1 VKPSA
6 TLDVSH
12 LPSVAFGSRDSL
24 WWGVMGLI
32 LIEVTIL
39 GIGMVSYFYLRTLA
53 PLWPP
58 PPTALP
64 DLLLPTVNTLLLL
77 VSVVPMYWVDRA
89 ARRKE
94 RRGVQ
99 IGLVLCVVLGLG
111 FGVLRGFEF
120 RAMHT
125 QWDSHAYGSVVWTL
139 LGLHT
144 FDLVTEVVETILLM
158 VVALTG
164 QMTDHV
170 FLDIS
175 DSAPFWYFVAAIWVP
190 IYAVLYVVPRVL

>member
-1 VKPSA
+1 
-6 TLDVSH
+6 
-12 LPSVAFGSRDSL
+12 
-24 WWGVMGLI
+24 MGFI
-32 LIEVTIL
+32 VIEATIL
-39 GIGMVSYFYLRTLA
+39 GIGLVSYVYLRTLA
-53 PLWPP
+53 PVWPP

-64 DLLLPTVNTLLLL
+64 ALLLPTVNALLLL

-99 IGLVLCVVLGLG
+99 IGLVLCVAQGLG
-111 FGVLRGFEF
+111 FSVLRGFEF
-120 RAMHT
+120 RAVHT

-144 FDLVTEVVETILLM
+144 FDLVAEVLETILLT
-158 VVALTG
+158 VFALTG
-164 QMTDHV
+164 PMTDHL

-175 DSAPFWYFVAAIWVP
+175 DSAPFWYFVAASWVP
-190 IYAVLYVVPRVL
+190 IYAVLYIVPRVL

>member
-1 VKPSA
+1 VKSSA

-12 LPSVAFGSRDSL
+12 LPSVAFGSRDPL
-24 WWGVMGLI
+24 WWGVMGFI
-32 LIEVTIL
+32 IIEVTIL
-39 GIGMVSYFYLRTLA
+39 GLGMASYFYLRTLA
-53 PLWPP
+53 PVWPP
-58 PPTALP
+58 PRTALP
-64 DLLLPTVNTLLLL
+64 ALLLPTVNTLLLL

-99 IGLVLCVVLGLG
+99 IGLMLCVVLGLG
-111 FGVLRGFEF
+111 FSVLRGFEF
-120 RAMHT
+120 RAVHT

-144 FDLVTEVVETILLM
+144 FDLVAEVLETMLLM
-158 VVALTG
+158 VFALTG
-164 QMTDHV
+164 PMTDHL

-175 DSAPFWYFVAAIWVP
+175 DSALFWYFIAAIWVP
-190 IYAVLYVVPRVL
+190 IYAVLYIVPRLL

>member
-1 VKPSA
+1 VKPST

-12 LPSVAFGSRDSL
+12 LPSVAFGSRDPL
-24 WWGVMGLI
+24 WWGVTGLI
-32 LIEVTIL
+32 IIEATIL

-53 PLWPP
+53 PVWPP
-58 PPTALP
+58 PRTALP
-64 DLLLPTVNTLLLL
+64 ALLLPTVNMLLLL
-77 VSVVPMYWVDRA
+77 VSVIPMYWVDRA

-99 IGLVLCVVLGLG
+99 IGLVLCVILGLG
-111 FGVLRGFEF
+111 SSVLRGFEF
-120 RAMHT
+120 RAVHT

-144 FDLVTEVVETILLM
+144 LDLVAEVLETILLM
-158 VVALTG
+158 AFALTG
-164 QMTDHV
+164 PMTDHL

-190 IYAVLYVVPRVL
+190 IYAVLYIAPRVL